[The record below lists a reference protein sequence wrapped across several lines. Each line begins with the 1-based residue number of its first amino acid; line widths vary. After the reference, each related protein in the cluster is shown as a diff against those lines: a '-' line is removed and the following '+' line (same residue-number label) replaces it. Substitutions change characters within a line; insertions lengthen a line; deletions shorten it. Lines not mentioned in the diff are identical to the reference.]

1 MAYLTGR
8 GDLIQIAAPDTS
20 SMRLKRREVMSVEE
34 LAVNSTGVTVETIL
48 SASNTYIE
56 TLTIK
61 PIEAQPWLIDLVIW
75 TQLLTAKNPDE
86 KRVKARCCIERD
98 RLVELHSAIGR
109 FLQGA
114 GSSGEPPTH

>member
-20 SMRLKRREVMSVEE
+20 SKRLKRREVMSVEE

-86 KRVKARCCIERD
+86 KRVKARCCIERH
-98 RLVELHSAIGR
+98 RLVELHGAIGR

-114 GSSGEPPTH
+114 GSSGEPPTR

>member
-1 MAYLTGR
+1 
-8 GDLIQIAAPDTS
+8 
-20 SMRLKRREVMSVEE
+20 MSHDH
-34 LAVNSTGVTVETIL
+34 LAVNSTGTTVESIL
-48 SASNTYIE
+48 SASHTYIE

-61 PIEAQPWLIDLVIW
+61 PIEAQPWLIDLTIR

-109 FLQGA
+109 FLQDT
-114 GSSGEPPTH
+114 GSSGEPRTCHSTSLSPTDR

>member
-8 GDLIQIAAPDTS
+8 GDLIQIAAPDITS
-20 SMRLKRREVMSVEE
+20 KRLKRREVMSVEE
-34 LAVNSTGVTVETIL
+34 LAVKSTGIMVETIL

-61 PIEAQPWLIDLVIW
+61 PIEAQPWLIDLVIR

-86 KRVKARCCIERD
+86 KRVKARCCIERG
-98 RLVELHSAIGR
+98 RLVELHSALGR

-114 GSSGEPPTH
+114 GSSGEPPTL

>member
-1 MAYLTGR
+1 
-8 GDLIQIAAPDTS
+8 
-20 SMRLKRREVMSVEE
+20 MSVEE

-86 KRVKARCCIERD
+86 KRVKARCCIERV
-98 RLVELHSAIGR
+98 RLVELHRALGR
-109 FLQGA
+109 FLQGT
-114 GSSGEPPTH
+114 GSSGEPPTL

>member
-1 MAYLTGR
+1 
-8 GDLIQIAAPDTS
+8 
-20 SMRLKRREVMSVEE
+20 MSVEE
-34 LAVNSTGVTVETIL
+34 LAVNSTGITVEAIL
-48 SASNTYIE
+48 SASNTFIE

-86 KRVKARCCIERD
+86 KRVKARCCIERG
-98 RLVELHSAIGR
+98 RLGELHSAISR

-114 GSSGEPPTH
+114 GSSGEPPTL